1 MTPLGLGADTFW
13 GKLAGGESGVA
24 PVQLPEHHGIG
35 SPGSVGGEVS
45 DFTESAA
52 RKAQLKVLRK
62 MVKVCLLY
70 TSPSP
75 RDQRGSRMPSSA

>member
-13 GKLAGGESGVA
+13 GKLAGGESGIA

-45 DFTESAA
+45 DFTES
-52 RKAQLKVLRK
+52 LSLIHI
-62 MVKVCLLY
+62 
-70 TSPSP
+70 
-75 RDQRGSRMPSSA
+75 